1 MTVAIGAWL
10 AAAVGG
16 FTGAIAVRLRAAGGS
31 MLFGALVG
39 AFLAALAY
47 GGFLVVG
54 FVVGLLTFSTAPA
67 PGPALLGVVI
77 GCAVLLV
84 MQAINSVIAPRFGLP
99 EGHRRP
105 HGRGVA
111 NLIEARARGGAPTM
125 WLAGVALALLP
136 LTHGIRCVVTQQT
149 EIGTQFWKSE
159 VEGFAAIGVGLGWIG
174 VALFLH
180 FHFFFGL
187 HPRLEEYSR
196 RGKSVALVVACAG
209 LMTAGLWSIVG
220 GAIKI
225 VYARGHGASCLSPA

>member
-1 MTVAIGAWL
+1 MTVAIAAWL

-16 FTGAIAVRLRAAGGS
+16 FTGAISVRLRSADGS
-31 MLFGALVG
+31 MLLGVLVG
-39 AFLAALAY
+39 GVLAALAY

-54 FVVGLLTFSTAPA
+54 FVVGLLTWSTAPA

-77 GCAVLLV
+77 GCAALLV
-84 MQAINSVIAPRFGLP
+84 MQAIVSAIVPRFGMP
-99 EGHRRP
+99 EVHRRS
-105 HGRGVA
+105 HGRGLDD
-111 NLIEARARGGAPTM
+111 LIEARARGGAPTM

-149 EIGTQFWKSE
+149 QIGTQFWKSE
-159 VEGFAAIGVGLGWIG
+159 VDGLGAIGVGLGWIG

-187 HPRLEEYSR
+187 HSRLEAYSP

-209 LMTAGLWSIVG
+209 LTMAGLWAIVAVG
-220 GAIKI
+220 
-225 VYARGHGASCLSPA
+225 S

>member
-16 FTGAIAVRLRAAGGS
+16 FTGAISVRLRSADGS
-31 MLFGALVG
+31 MLLGVLVG
-39 AFLAALAY
+39 GVLAALAY

-54 FVVGLLTFSTAPA
+54 FVVGLLTWSTAPA

-77 GCAVLLV
+77 GCAALLV
-84 MQAINSVIAPRFGLP
+84 MQAIVSAIVPRFGMP
-99 EGHRRP
+99 EVHRRSDD
-105 HGRGVA
+105 
-111 NLIEARARGGAPTM
+111 LIEARARGGAPTM
-125 WLAGVALALLP
+125 WLAGIALALLP

-159 VEGFAAIGVGLGWIG
+159 VEGFGAIGVGLAWIG

-187 HPRLEEYSR
+187 HSRLEAYSP

-209 LMTAGLWSIVG
+209 LTMAGLWAIVAVG
-220 GAIKI
+220 
-225 VYARGHGASCLSPA
+225 S